1 MDPRILICGAGPTGL
16 VLAIWLAKR
25 KIPFRIID
33 KAAKA
38 GTASRALVLH
48 ARTLE
53 YYRMLDID
61 KAVTNA
67 SLHMDEAK
75 LWVHQ
80 HVAGTIQFGGAAT
93 DTSPFPYV
101 LVFPQDEHEAL
112 LEKELNALGKKVER
126 GTELLTYREHP
137 GGIDIRLRTASGDIE
152 NADFSWLAGCDG
164 ARSRVRELAGAD
176 FPGGTYEHT
185 FYVADITGTGPVING
200 DLNIALD
207 DADFLAVFPLKGEGR
222 ARLIGTVSD
231 KKTPG
236 AVKTPNPY
244 KHTLP
249 APEKPMVQPSILALT
264 GSEMAVSSSSVP
276 VHSPAAP
283 GGKTVAATQTMTQAA
298 ATATALAAVPLWAA
312 GPNSAAAEPSIASA
326 VASPAIAQPNPASA
340 GHNPISAGRPEA
352 PMPDTGEDH
361 PLQWADVSHDIFR
374 RINLDIRSVNW
385 FSTYRVHHRVASFF
399 RKGRVFL
406 LGDAAHVHSPFGGQG
421 MNTGIGDAI
430 NLAWKFEAVLRRG
443 APDSILDSYEQ
454 ERIGFARRL
463 VETTDR
469 AFTFINRRSALA
481 TGIRTRIVPL
491 LLPLVFK
498 RPAFRRQLFR
508 ILSQTRITY
517 RNTPLSTGVVGAI
530 HSGDRLPWLR
540 HADNFAPLKNLDW
553 QLHCYGDARLDLLTW
568 CERYKIPLHFFTPAE
583 PFKPGT
589 LCLVRPDGHIGWVGH
604 STDLSALSRYVTQ
617 WRIA

>member
-33 KAAKA
+33 KAAKP

-53 YYRMLDID
+53 FYRMLEID

-67 SLHMDEAK
+67 SLHLDEAK

-80 HVAGTIQFGGAAT
+80 HVAGTVRFGGVAT
-93 DTSPFPYV
+93 DTSAFPYV

-112 LEKELNALGKKVER
+112 LEKELNDLGRKVER
-126 GTELLTYREHP
+126 GTELLAYREHP
-137 GGIDIRLRTASGDIE
+137 GGIDVRLRKASGSIE

-164 ARSRVRELAGAD
+164 ASSRVRELAGAD
-176 FPGGTYEHT
+176 FPGGTYEHM
-185 FYVADITGTGPVING
+185 FYVADITGSGPMING
-200 DLNIALD
+200 DLNVALD

-222 ARLIGTVSD
+222 ARLIGTVKD
-231 KKTPG
+231 QKNAGPG
-236 AVKTPNPY
+236 KAPDQHKNA
-244 KHTLP
+244 LP
-249 APEKPMVQPSILALT
+249 AAQKPTAPPSVLVSTASETSISSSPIPVLGLAA
-264 GSEMAVSSSSVP
+264 AVSTSITTASQ
-276 VHSPAAP
+276 
-283 GGKTVAATQTMTQAA
+283 AATLTAETASTVGAIPSWSPEPRPAPAGSQTPQE
-298 ATATALAAVPLWAA
+298 TA
-312 GPNSAAAEPSIASA
+312 GD
-326 VASPAIAQPNPASA
+326 Q
-340 GHNPISAGRPEA
+340 
-352 PMPDTGEDH
+352 
-361 PLQWADVSHDIFR
+361 PLQWEDVSHDILR
-374 RINLDIRSVNW
+374 RLNLDIRNVNW

-463 VETTDR
+463 VDTTDR
-469 AFTFINRRSALA
+469 AFTFINRKSALA
-481 TGIRTRIVPL
+481 TGIRTRIIPL
-491 LLPLVFK
+491 LLPLIFR
-498 RPAFRRQLFR
+498 RPVFRRQLFR

-517 RNTPLSTGVVGAI
+517 RGTPLGTGVVGAV
-530 HSGDRLPWLR
+530 HGGDRLPWLR

-553 QLHCYGDARLDLLTW
+553 QLHCYGDARMELLSW
-568 CERYKIPLHFFTPAE
+568 CERYKIPLHFFVPAE

-589 LCLVRPDGHIGWVGH
+589 LCLVRPDGHIGWIGH
-604 STDLSALSRYVTQ
+604 STDLLALGRYVTR

>member
-33 KAAKA
+33 KASKP

-53 YYRMLDID
+53 YYRMLGFD

-67 SLHMDEAK
+67 SLEMDKAK

-80 HVAGTIQFGGAAT
+80 HVAGAIEFGGAAA
-93 DTSPFPYV
+93 DTSAFPYV

-112 LEKELNALGKKVER
+112 LERELNALGKKVER

-164 ARSRVRELAGAD
+164 ARSRVRELAGAG
-176 FPGGTYEHT
+176 FPGGTYEHV

-222 ARLIGTVSD
+222 ARLIGTVRD
-231 KKTPG
+231 QKKTGPG
-236 AVKTPNPY
+236 RSPDPH

-249 APEKPMVQPSILALT
+249 AAEKPQAPPSILAST
-264 GSEMAVSSSSVP
+264 ESETAVSSSRVP
-276 VHSPAAP
+276 TQGPAAA
-283 GGKTVAATQTMTQAA
+283 GSKTGAAAQTMKK
-298 ATATALAAVPLWAA
+298 ATATAPALAPVPLWASESH
-312 GPNSAAAEPSIASA
+312 PTSARPHDPSAEPE
-326 VASPAIAQPNPASA
+326 NP
-340 GHNPISAGRPEA
+340 
-352 PMPDTGEDH
+352 
-361 PLQWADVSHDIFR
+361 PLQWEDVSPDIFR
-374 RINLDIRSVNW
+374 RIDLDIRRVHW

-421 MNTGIGDAI
+421 MNTGIGDAV

-469 AFTFINRRSALA
+469 AFTFINRKSALA

-491 LLPLVFK
+491 LLPLIFK
-498 RPAFRRQLFR
+498 RPAFRRQMFR

-517 RNTPLSTGVVGAI
+517 RGTPLNTGAVGAI

-540 HADNFAPLKNLDW
+540 HADNFAPLKSLDW
-553 QLHCYGDARLDLLTW
+553 QLHCYGDARLDLLNW
-568 CERYKIPLHFFTPAE
+568 CERYKIPLHFFVPAE

-589 LCLVRPDGHIGWVGH
+589 LCLVRPDGHIGWAGH
-604 STDLSALSRYVTQ
+604 STDLSALRRYVTR

>member
-1 MDPRILICGAGPTGL
+1 MPNARARNHPAPGNRTAVPGHTTVFPWHSFRCGPGMDPRILICGAGPTGL

-33 KAAKA
+33 KAAKP

-53 YYRMLDID
+53 YYRMLDFD
-61 KAVTNA
+61 KSVTNA
-67 SLHMDEAK
+67 SLRMEEAK

-80 HVAGTIQFGGAAT
+80 HVAGTMKFGGVAT
-93 DTSPFPYV
+93 DTSAFPYV

-112 LEKELNALGKKVER
+112 LEKELNGLGKKVER
-126 GTELLTYREHP
+126 GTELMTYREHP
-137 GGIDIRLRTASGDIE
+137 GGIDVRLRTSTGDIE

-176 FPGGTYEHT
+176 FPGGTYEHV
-185 FYVADITGTGPVING
+185 FYVADITGSGPVING

-222 ARLIGTVSD
+222 ARLIGTIRDPKNVGPG
-231 KKTPG
+231 KTPDRH
-236 AVKTPNPY
+236 

-249 APEKPMVQPSILALT
+249 AREKPMASPSILAST
-264 GSEMAVSSSSVP
+264 ASEII
-276 VHSPAAP
+276 
-283 GGKTVAATQTMTQAA
+283 ATPTQA
-298 ATATALAAVPLWAA
+298 TVTQAVPLTADTASTLATIPVWA
-312 GPNSAAAEPSIASA
+312 PEPRLTSAEPQAPTPDAGES
-326 VASPAIAQPNPASA
+326 QPL
-340 GHNPISAGRPEA
+340 RWE
-352 PMPDTGEDH
+352 
-361 PLQWADVSHDIFR
+361 DVSHDIFR

-421 MNTGIGDAI
+421 MNTGIGDAV
-430 NLAWKFEAVLRRG
+430 NLAWKLEAVLRRG

-463 VETTDR
+463 VDTTDR
-469 AFTFINRRSALA
+469 AFTFINRKSGLA

-491 LLPLVFK
+491 LLPLIFR

-517 RNTPLSTGVVGAI
+517 RGTPLSTGVMGAI

-540 HADNFAPLKNLDW
+540 HADNFAPLKSLDW

-568 CERYKIPLHFFTPAE
+568 CERYKIPLHFFVPAE

>member
-33 KAAKA
+33 KAAKP

-53 YYRMLDID
+53 FYRMLDLD

-67 SLHMDEAK
+67 SLHLDEAK

-80 HVAGTIQFGGAAT
+80 HVAGTVRFGGVAT
-93 DTSPFPYV
+93 DTSAFPYV

-112 LEKELNALGKKVER
+112 LEKALNDLGKKVER
-126 GTELLTYREHP
+126 GTELLAYREHP
-137 GGIDIRLRTASGDIE
+137 GGVDVRLKVASGCIE

-164 ARSRVRELAGAD
+164 ANSRVRELAGAG
-176 FPGGTYEHT
+176 FPGGTYEHM
-185 FYVADITGTGPVING
+185 FYVADITGSGPVING
-200 DLNIALD
+200 DLNVALD

-222 ARLIGTVSD
+222 ARLIGTV
-231 KKTPG
+231 KGQIKTGPG
-236 AVKTPNPY
+236 KAPDPH

-249 APEKPMVQPSILALT
+249 AAQKPTVSFLGLAASGST
-264 GSEMAVSSSSVP
+264 GIAT
-276 VHSPAAP
+276 AP
-283 GGKTVAATQTMTQAA
+283 QAATL
-298 ATATALAAVPLWAA
+298 TAETASTLAAIPTWA
-312 GPNSAAAEPSIASA
+312 PEPRPASA
-326 VASPAIAQPNPASA
+326 ELRSVSPMLTPAASPA
-340 GHNPISAGRPEA
+340 
-352 PMPDTGEDH
+352 PMTQETGEDQ
-361 PLQWADVSHDIFR
+361 PLQWADVSHDILR
-374 RINLDIRSVNW
+374 RLNLDIRSVNW

-430 NLAWKFEAVLRRG
+430 NLGWKFEAVLRRG

-469 AFTFINRRSALA
+469 AFTFINRKSALA

-491 LLPLVFK
+491 LLPLIFR

-517 RNTPLSTGVVGAI
+517 RGTSLSTGVVGAI

-540 HADNFAPLKNLDW
+540 HADNFAPLKSLDW
-553 QLHCYGDARLDLLTW
+553 QLHCYGDARMDLLTW
-568 CERYKIPLHFFTPAE
+568 CERYKIPLHFFVPAE
-583 PFKPGT
+583 PFKPAT
-589 LCLVRPDGHIGWVGH
+589 LCLVRPDGHIGWVGR
-604 STDLSALSRYVTQ
+604 STDLAALSRYVTQ

>member
-33 KAAKA
+33 KAAKP

-53 YYRMLDID
+53 FYRMLDLD

-67 SLHMDEAK
+67 SLHLDEAK

-80 HVAGTIQFGGAAT
+80 HVAGTVRFGGVAT
-93 DTSPFPYV
+93 DTSAFPYV

-112 LEKELNALGKKVER
+112 LEKKLSDLGKKVER
-126 GTELLTYREHP
+126 GTELLAYREHP
-137 GGIDIRLRTASGDIE
+137 GGIDVRLKVASGSIE

-164 ARSRVRELAGAD
+164 ASSRVRELAGAR
-176 FPGGTYEHT
+176 FPGGTYEHM
-185 FYVADITGTGPVING
+185 FYVADITGSGPVING
-200 DLNIALD
+200 DLNVALD

-222 ARLIGTVSD
+222 ARLIGTVKGP
-231 KKTPG
+231 KKAGPEK
-236 AVKTPNPY
+236 APDPH

-249 APEKPMVQPSILALT
+249 APQKPTVSILGLA
-264 GSEMAVSSSSVP
+264 
-276 VHSPAAP
+276 
-283 GGKTVAATQTMTQAA
+283 
-298 ATATALAAVPLWAA
+298 ALAAIPTWAPEPHIA
-312 GPNSAAAEPSIASA
+312 PAELRS
-326 VASPAIAQPNPASA
+326 ASPAPVPTAS
-340 GHNPISAGRPEA
+340 PVPRTT
-352 PMPDTGEDH
+352 PMTQETTEPQ
-361 PLQWADVSHDIFR
+361 PLQWEDVSHDILR
-374 RINLDIRSVNW
+374 RLNLDIRSVNW

-469 AFTFINRRSALA
+469 AFTFINRKSALA

-491 LLPLVFK
+491 LLPLIFR

-517 RNTPLSTGVVGAI
+517 RGTPLSTGVVGAV
-530 HSGDRLPWLR
+530 HGGDRLPWLR
-540 HADNFAPLKNLDW
+540 HADNFAPLKSLDW
-553 QLHCYGDARLDLLTW
+553 QLHCYGDARMELLTW
-568 CERYKIPLHFFTPAE
+568 CERYKIPLHFFLPAE

-604 STDLSALSRYVTQ
+604 STDVAALSRYVTQ